1 MATSQRALLGLAA
14 AATATA
20 ALKPGTAQA
29 ADGDNLKLGIENQAD
44 TVTTLRSERNGGL
57 AVYSTVDDGAV
68 AGINTAA
75 DGYGLRG
82 TGSYIGVDA
91 IGGQIG
97 LLADSEGIAVQAE
110 TLAGTA
116 VKAMAGA
123 PTAWALDVSGP
134 VKFTTAGR
142 ARVAAK
148 QIKVVVSGLA
158 LKPTSM
164 VLATL
169 QGHVAGLRVDG
180 VVINAAA
187 GTATIWLSKAAPSAV
202 DVGWFVIG

>member
-1 MATSQRALLGLAA
+1 MATSRRALLGLAA

-29 ADGDNLKLGIENQAD
+29 ADGDNLKLGMENQAD
-44 TVTTLRSERNGGL
+44 SVTTLRSERNGGL
-57 AVYSTVDDGAV
+57 AVYSTADDGAV

-82 TGSYIGVDA
+82 IGVDA

-148 QIKVVVSGLA
+148 QIKVVVSGLV

>member
-1 MATSQRALLGLAA
+1 MGLAA
-14 AATATA
+14 AATAA
-20 ALKPGTAQA
+20 VAMKPEMAQA
-29 ADGDNLKLGIENQAD
+29 ADGDNLKLGVDNEATN
-44 TVTTLRSERNGGL
+44 VTTIRSQTNGGL
-57 AVYSTVDDGAV
+57 AVYSAIDDGAV
-68 AGINTAA
+68 AGINTAP

-82 TGSYIGVDA
+82 TGAYIGVDA

-116 VKAMAGA
+116 IKAMAGT

-134 VKFTTAGR
+134 VRFTTAGR
-142 ARVAAK
+142 ARVLAK
-148 QIKVVVSGLA
+148 QNKVVVSGLA

-169 QGHVAGLRVDG
+169 QAHVSGLRVDG
-180 VVINAAA
+180 VVTNPAA
-187 GTATIWLSKAAPSAV
+187 GSAVIWLSKAAPVAV
-202 DVGWFVIG
+202 DVGWFVLG